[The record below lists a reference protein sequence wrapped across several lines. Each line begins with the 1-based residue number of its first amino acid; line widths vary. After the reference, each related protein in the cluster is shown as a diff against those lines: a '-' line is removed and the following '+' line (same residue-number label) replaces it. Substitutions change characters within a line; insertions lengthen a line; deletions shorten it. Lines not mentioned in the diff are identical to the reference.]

1 MFAQFALQ
9 ERMLLGRFFADFQ
22 KRKHKEE
29 RYKAGR
35 CRGRKWQRNR
45 WEWKKREGDGE
56 KEKGGWVN
64 IGRERGNS

>member
-35 CRGRKWQRNR
+35 CRGRKWQGTDGNGKRGR
-45 WEWKKREGDGE
+45 ETVRKKREAG
-56 KEKGGWVN
+56 
-64 IGRERGNS
+64 